1 MAETKRV
8 SDQYTI
14 SAPSVIIDGNLTIS
28 GSTTSVETTNSTI
41 KDNIIVLNNGEAG
54 AGVAGGAGTA
64 GIQIDRGS
72 LPDVALRWNETADE
86 WQLTTDGSTYVAIQ
100 TGSSGAAAGSD
111 RSIQYNNGG
120 ALAGDTGLTWD
131 GVYLEIGATS
141 INSGSIGTTSSNSDL
156 ELFASG
162 AGTIH
167 LRSVVKLEN
176 EISDP
181 SGIAG
186 NNLLY
191 AKTPD
196 VGDTGLFFANT
207 SNSDE
212 LISKSKAVF
221 FGLIL

>member
-41 KDNIIVLNNGEAG
+41 KDNIIVLNNGEVG

-86 WQLTTDGSTYVAIQ
+86 WQITTDGSTYVAIQ
-100 TGSSGAAAGSD
+100 TGSAGAAGSD
-111 RSIQYNNGG
+111 RSIQYNDAG
-120 ALAGDTGLTWD
+120 ALAGDAGLTWD
-131 GVYLEIGATS
+131 GFNLDIGDIT
-141 INSGSIGTTSSNSDL
+141 INSGSIGTNASNSDL

-181 SGIAG
+181 SGVSG

-196 VGDTGLFFANT
+196 VGNTGLFFANIN
-207 SNSDE
+207 NSDE

>member
-14 SAPSVIIDGNLTIS
+14 SAPTIIIDGNLTIS

-41 KDNIIVLNNGEAG
+41 TDNIIVLNNGETG
-54 AGVAGGAGTA
+54 AGVAGGAGTS
-64 GIQIDRGS
+64 GIQVDRGS
-72 LPDVALRWNETADE
+72 LPNVDIRWNESTDE
-86 WQLTTDGSTYVAIQ
+86 WQITTDGVNYSAIQ
-100 TGSSGAAAGSD
+100 TSSIAAGGSEG
-111 RSIQYNNGG
+111 SIQYNSSG
-120 ALAGDTGLTWD
+120 ALAGDTELTWD
-131 GVYLEIGATS
+131 GFNLNIGDVT
-141 INSGSIGTTSSNSDL
+141 INSGSIGTNVSNSDL
-156 ELFASG
+156 EIYASG
-162 AGTIH
+162 SGSIH

-181 SGIAG
+181 SGVSG

-191 AKTPD
+191 AKTPN

-207 SNSDE
+207 TKSDE
-212 LISKSKAVF
+212 LVSKSKAVF

>member
-28 GSTTSVETTNSTI
+28 GSTTSVETTNSSI
-41 KDNIIVLNNGEAG
+41 KDKIIVLNNGEVG

-72 LPDVALRWNETADE
+72 LPDVALRWNETTDE
-86 WQLTTDGSTYVAIQ
+86 WQITTDGSTYVSIQ
-100 TGSSGAAAGSD
+100 TSATGAAGSNG
-111 RSIQYNNGG
+111 SIQYNDSG
-120 ALAGDTGLTWD
+120 ALAGDAGLTWD
-131 GVYLEIGATS
+131 GFNLDVGDIT
-141 INSGSIGTTSSNSDL
+141 INSGSIGTNASNSDL

-176 EISDP
+176 EIADP
-181 SGIAG
+181 SGVAG

-191 AKTPD
+191 AKTPN
-196 VGDTGLFFANT
+196 VGNTGLFFANT